1 MIKSLK
7 LYARYF
13 SNSLFIGQARKFL
26 IHDLKRYTYNRRFFE
41 NPHKA
46 DEELKQKALRDAIN
60 WLLKAQDFTP
70 DGGMGCYHLVNGWSS
85 SYPETSGYIIP
96 TLIEYFHIE
105 KDERSL
111 TLAMRTADWLLSIQK
126 QSGGWQGGKIAENK
140 PEVVFNTAQIIRG
153 MIAVYH
159 EENHVK
165 YLDAAIRAGD
175 WLCDIQHSEGYWK
188 KHALMDRPRVYDSYT
203 DTPLLMLWEITKND
217 QYKNAAIRNLE
228 WIVEHKQNE
237 NGWFEDCDNTI
248 KRNDKPI
255 LHTIAYTIDG
265 LLNSGQILK
274 EEKYIA
280 AARKSADVLIDIFAK
295 KEYLNGRFDRQWNGT
310 EYMMTTGWAQTAII
324 WLDLF
329 GITKEEK
336 YLDGACKLTDFLTGI
351 QQRSFTESD
360 NTRGAMPGSVPVWGK
375 YEPFSFPNWATKY
388 FADALMKEL
397 KLEPD
402 ID

>member
-13 SNSLFIGQARKFL
+13 SSSLFTGQARKFL
-26 IHDLKRYTYNRRFFE
+26 IHDLKKYGFNKKYFE
-41 NPHKA
+41 RPPKPNVEQKRPA
-46 DEELKQKALRDAIN
+46 LQKAVS
-60 WLLKAQDFTP
+60 WLVKAQESTP

-96 TLIEYFHIE
+96 TLIEYYHME

-111 TLAMRTADWLLSIQK
+111 SSAMRTADWLLSIQK

-153 MIAVYH
+153 MLAAH
-159 EENHVK
+159 RENNNPK

-175 WLCDIQHSEGYWK
+175 WLCGIQHSEGYWK

-203 DTPLLMLWEITKND
+203 DAPLLMLWEITKND
-217 QYKNAAIRNLE
+217 PYKKAAIRNLE
-228 WIVEHKQNE
+228 WIIEHKQNE
-237 NGWFEDCDNTI
+237 NGWLEDCDNTV

-265 LLNSGQILK
+265 LLHSGKILK
-274 EEKYIA
+274 QEKYIMA
-280 AARKSADVLIDIFAK
+280 AKKSADVLLDVFLK
-295 KEYLNGRFDRQWNGT
+295 KGYLNGRFDRNWNGT

-324 WLDLF
+324 WFDLF
-329 GITKEEK
+329 RISGEKK
-336 YLDGACKLTDFLTGI
+336 YLDAARKLNDLLTGI
-351 QQRSFTESD
+351 QQRGFNESV

-375 YEPFSFPNWATKY
+375 YEPFAFPNWATKY